1 MKKRG
6 KDLPESCQRALRERR
21 LILRKLSL
29 ILVLVVSMG
38 LVVTGMPEI
47 TNPESGSGINS
58 VTVLQVQSQERTI
71 RGIVTD
77 TDNQPMPGVTV
88 QLKGTTIGT
97 LTDASGAYQIRNVP
111 PNSILVVSFIGM
123 TTREIAI
130 GDQTEI
136 NVTLSESTLNLDEV
150 VVIGYGTQRRQE
162 VTGAVGSVKEDGFNR
177 GVILS
182 PEQLMQG
189 KVSGVNITTRSG
201 EPGEA
206 QTIVIRGPGSVRTG
220 SGPLYVID
228 GVPIDNTSNT
238 PSVGSAIGTSG
249 ASNPLNFLNPADIA
263 SIDVLKDASST
274 AIYGSR
280 GANGVIMITTKKGT
294 TNEQFNYSSSFS
306 ISQVASKLKV
316 LSTQE
321 FIDYTT
327 QYGDSSV
334 LKNSDTDWLDQ
345 IYRTAFTQ
353 NHNLSFGGGSEKS
366 KYYASIS
373 YLDQEGVVEK
383 SEMRRFTGKINAEQK
398 FLNDH
403 VNIKFNLTASHV
415 WNNSPPSGD
424 GGNAHG
430 ELFTNAL
437 NANPTYPTHNPDGSI
452 YQFPNGLNPIMLLDM
467 FTDFRKTDRVLAN
480 IESSVNL
487 FKGLQYKINVAVDRS
502 LSERIGQSKPHNI
515 PDLANNTGRLAQGN
529 VENGNQII
537 ENYLTYALQQSKHK
551 LDLLLGHSYQRFDY
565 QSRGWSINGFS
576 TTEIEPYYNP
586 SIGTTLDIAMNRPS
600 GSATINELQ
609 SFFTRA
615 NYNFSGRYILTATAR
630 MDGSS
635 KFGDNNRYA
644 FFPSFGAAWRLS
656 EEAFLANANAVNNL
670 TLRFGW
676 GLTGNQEIP
685 PKITKAQLS
694 VSTGNAVGYPLDG
707 VNISPGYN
715 FVRIPNKDIRWEVS
729 RQANIGLDFSFFKD
743 RLYGAFDAFDKVS
756 TDILW
761 ETTTA
766 IDPITPT
773 GSNWNNYDMKIIN
786 RGVEL
791 ALGFRS
797 DFSET
802 FQWDFGGNISYIYNT
817 VQDLPVSILRTGSL
831 SGPGLTSVQVNG
843 YMNGQPVG
851 TFYILEFLGLD
862 EDGFSIFRDA
872 KPDGI
877 INDDDRV
884 VAGSALPKV
893 QYNLYANVSYKKLGL
908 VLNFNGAAGNKIYNE
923 TENAWLTYPIF
934 LAGNN
939 VSKYVLDNTNEN
951 PLNSSIPSTRYLYD
965 GDFFRL
971 NNATLSYNL
980 NNTIWNLKNINIYV
994 TGQNLFLI
1002 TKYPGNDPEVDTPK
1016 SSGGFR
1022 SYGIDYTSYPKA
1034 RTYILG
1040 VSITF

>member
-1 MKKRG
+1 
-6 KDLPESCQRALRERR
+6 
-21 LILRKLSL
+21 
-29 ILVLVVSMG
+29 
-38 LVVTGMPEI
+38 
-47 TNPESGSGINS
+47 
-58 VTVLQVQSQERTI
+58 
-71 RGIVTD
+71 
-77 TDNQPMPGVTV
+77 
-88 QLKGTTIGT
+88 
-97 LTDASGAYQIRNVP
+97 
-111 PNSILVVSFIGM
+111 
-123 TTREIAI
+123 
-130 GDQTEI
+130 
-136 NVTLSESTLNLDEV
+136 
-150 VVIGYGTQRRQE
+150 
-162 VTGAVGSVKEDGFNR
+162 
-177 GVILS
+177 
-182 PEQLMQG
+182 
-189 KVSGVNITTRSG
+189 
-201 EPGEA
+201 
-206 QTIVIRGPGSVRTG
+206 
-220 SGPLYVID
+220 
-228 GVPIDNTSNT
+228 
-238 PSVGSAIGTSG
+238 
-249 ASNPLNFLNPADIA
+249 
-263 SIDVLKDASST
+263 
-274 AIYGSR
+274 
-280 GANGVIMITTKKGT
+280 
-294 TNEQFNYSSSFS
+294 
-306 ISQVASKLKV
+306 
-316 LSTQE
+316 
-321 FIDYTT
+321 
-327 QYGDSSV
+327 
-334 LKNSDTDWLDQ
+334 
-345 IYRTAFTQ
+345 
-353 NHNLSFGGGSEKS
+353 
-366 KYYASIS
+366 
-373 YLDQEGVVEK
+373 
-383 SEMRRFTGKINAEQK
+383 
-398 FLNDH
+398 
-403 VNIKFNLTASHV
+403 
-415 WNNSPPSGD
+415 
-424 GGNAHG
+424 
-430 ELFTNAL
+430 
-437 NANPTYPTHNPDGSI
+437 
-452 YQFPNGLNPIMLLDM
+452 
-467 FTDFRKTDRVLAN
+467 
-480 IESSVNL
+480 
-487 FKGLQYKINVAVDRS
+487 
-502 LSERIGQSKPHNI
+502 
-515 PDLANNTGRLAQGN
+515 
-529 VENGNQII
+529 
-537 ENYLTYALQQSKHK
+537 
-551 LDLLLGHSYQRFDY
+551 
-565 QSRGWSINGFS
+565 
-576 TTEIEPYYNP
+576 
-586 SIGTTLDIAMNRPS
+586 
-600 GSATINELQ
+600 
-609 SFFTRA
+609 
-615 NYNFSGRYILTATAR
+615 
-630 MDGSS
+630 
-635 KFGDNNRYA
+635 
-644 FFPSFGAAWRLS
+644 
-656 EEAFLANANAVNNL
+656 VNNL

-893 QYNLYANVSYKKLGL
+893 QYNLYANVSYKKVGL